1 VTQALKSTQLS
12 AYATISHGFWGREGG
27 SSSGV
32 FASLNCGYGSD
43 DDPVLIRR
51 NRQIVAESLGT
62 DTDRLIT
69 AYQVHSADVVR
80 VEKPWLREHA
90 PHGDAMVT
98 CVPGIALGVLAADC
112 APVLFAD
119 PEAGVVGCAHAGWQ
133 GAFKGVVDAVVA
145 AMEHLGAR
153 RSRIHA
159 EVGPCISQ
167 KNYEVGP
174 EFRERFASLDAGLV
188 RFFVP
193 SPRADHWMFDLPA
206 FVSFRLEQS
215 AIGSFSVLGA
225 CTYEL
230 EGSYFSYRRT
240 THRKESQYGR
250 NISAIMLKP

>member
-1 VTQALKSTQLS
+1 MTQALKSTQLS

-32 FASLNCGYGSD
+32 FTSLNCGYGSD
-43 DDPVLIRR
+43 DDPVLVRR
-51 NRQIVAESLGT
+51 NRQVVADSLGT

-69 AYQVHSADVVR
+69 VYQVHSADVVC

-98 CVPGIALGVLAADC
+98 RVPGIALGVLAADC

-119 PEAGVVGCAHAGWQ
+119 PEAGVVGSAHAGWQ

-145 AMEHLGAR
+145 AMEGLGAK

-188 RFFVP
+188 RFFAP
-193 SPRADHWMFDLPA
+193 SPRVEHWMFDLPA
-206 FVSFRLEQS
+206 FVSFRLQQA
-215 AIGSFSVLGA
+215 AIGSFSVLGHVPMNWKGA
-225 CTYEL
+225 IFRIA
-230 EGSYFSYRRT
+230 GPRIARRASMAAT
-240 THRKESQYGR
+240 FRRSC
-250 NISAIMLKP
+250 